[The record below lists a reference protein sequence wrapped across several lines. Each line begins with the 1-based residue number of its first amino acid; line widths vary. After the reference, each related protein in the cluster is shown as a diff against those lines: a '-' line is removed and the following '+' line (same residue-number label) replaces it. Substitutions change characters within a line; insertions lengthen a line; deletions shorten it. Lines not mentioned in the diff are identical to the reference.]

1 MAMSTGTGSLISAAA
16 LARQVCAMTQ
26 TQRDI
31 LLLLHDNNSICHVER
46 VQRHAAGSDKPGT
59 TIKRLL
65 ARGVV
70 TLTDEQGDWGC
81 IELTYVRLTSRDRQM
96 VSVIQQNA

>member
-1 MAMSTGTGSLISAAA
+1 MSS
-16 LARQVCAMTQ
+16 
-26 TQRDI
+26 
-31 LLLLHDNNSICHVER
+31 
-46 VQRHAAGSDKPGT
+46 AAGSHKPST

-70 TLTDEQGDWGC
+70 TLTYEQGDWGC
-81 IELTYVRLTSRDRQM
+81 IELTYVRLTPLDRQM